1 MPMSHTSAVQS
12 SREELIKLSQDIHSD
27 VTKLMRNYTEG
38 RDKLRVSLE
47 QNVQKQ
53 QDSANFDLNNTYGQM
68 NKVRINTT
76 NETTIYNI
84 FYICISMRLINQTL
98 NSSVCNPQW
107 NGRVPRWSDDN
118 GRNRQ

>member
-1 MPMSHTSAVQS
+1 
-12 SREELIKLSQDIHSD
+12 
-27 VTKLMRNYTEG
+27 MRNYTEG

>member
-1 MPMSHTSAVQS
+1 MKFLFLFQIDPNGGATMPMSHTSAVQS

-68 NKVRINTT
+68 NKV
-76 NETTIYNI
+76 TIY
-84 FYICISMRLINQTL
+84 FNQ
-98 NSSVCNPQW
+98 
-107 NGRVPRWSDDN
+107 
-118 GRNRQ
+118 

>member
-1 MPMSHTSAVQS
+1 
-12 SREELIKLSQDIHSD
+12 
-27 VTKLMRNYTEG
+27 MRNYTEG

-84 FYICISMRLINQTL
+84 FYICISMRVINQTL

-107 NGRVPRWSDDN
+107 NGRVPRWGDDN

>member
-1 MPMSHTSAVQS
+1 
-12 SREELIKLSQDIHSD
+12 
-27 VTKLMRNYTEG
+27 MRNYTEG

-76 NETTIYNI
+76 NETTIYKVKI
-84 FYICISMRLINQTL
+84 FFTYVFLCVLSIKL
-98 NSSVCNPQW
+98 
-107 NGRVPRWSDDN
+107 
-118 GRNRQ
+118 

>member
-1 MPMSHTSAVQS
+1 
-12 SREELIKLSQDIHSD
+12 
-27 VTKLMRNYTEG
+27 MRNYTEG

-47 QNVQKQ
+47 QNVQKL

>member
-1 MPMSHTSAVQS
+1 
-12 SREELIKLSQDIHSD
+12 
-27 VTKLMRNYTEG
+27 MRNYTEG

-76 NETTIYNI
+76 NETTIYKVYFLHMY
-84 FYICISMRLINQTL
+84 FYASYQSNFKFFSMQPSMEWEGSKVER
-98 NSSVCNPQW
+98 
-107 NGRVPRWSDDN
+107 
-118 GRNRQ
+118 